1 MKAKFKKALI
11 SNCIIWMYLAVALI
25 IELTGV
31 CITSG
36 RFFIRMPYM
45 FISLLAIG
53 SFVLVS
59 IRNQIGRYWCAFV
72 LLFVQFACDLIFI
85 LIFKMTGSTF
95 DFSMLKLRND
105 AMAAIES
112 VPINF
117 VFVSVSG
124 ISISLYMLFGHYLLK
139 FVPAPEHLLPKAVI
153 AAIMALAVG
162 FHGTMAYVNNKG
174 YNASDL
180 TYKLYAGTY
189 GAYYDNGIF
198 GNFINELYKGAFFS
212 KVELG
217 DENELEHSIYSSVST
232 ETDMFG
238 KAEGY
243 NVVTILAESFEWFSF
258 MNNLRDAGLD
268 DAYPGGFDI
277 ADDKMEELHP
287 ELYEKIQS
295 GEITKSAAVESVL
308 RSVYKNLY
316 KLYDTSVSCVNNHS
330 REKTDISENHAV
342 LGNYP
347 TDFFLNY
354 DYPTNTMPFSMPNIM
369 RSLFGVQSN
378 SFHDGK
384 YTFYNRDEHLVNALG
399 FDKFYASEQMEEI
412 SASRDDL
419 EKKFV
424 HNPSGVGENNLDS
437 VMIDTCKELMFPTDR
452 RFYTFI
458 TTISMHGQYAYREVL
473 EEQGYYDI
481 LNSNGLKA
489 EMDDIDFLKQSDKNK
504 SEEQFFTYAAAAL
517 ELDKAI
523 GNIFDYLE
531 NTYDAEGNR
540 LIDKTVIALYGD
552 HNAYYDLLTNNVK
565 ALYLEEK
572 NGRNYADLFRVPL
585 MFRIGD
591 GLYAQKITKFTT
603 TTDIVPTLLD
613 LLGVHYFDSLTYGH
627 SVFSDTESIIYSRA
641 YNEFV
646 ADKIYFSSL
655 NNIRFICEDVAG
667 DEEYLNDIEKRALE
681 ILVKTSMINKIYY
694 YDFLSGARADDF
706 YARLHEINRVA

>member
-1 MKAKFKKALI
+1 MKEKFKKVLT
-11 SNCIIWMYLAVALI
+11 SNFIIWMYLAVALI

-36 RFFIRMPYM
+36 KFFIRMPYM
-45 FISLLAIG
+45 FLSLLAIG
-53 SFVLVS
+53 SFILVS
-59 IRNQIGRYWCAFV
+59 IRNQIGRYWCAFI
-72 LLFVQFACDLIFI
+72 LMFVQFAFDLIFI

-112 VPINF
+112 VPIDF
-117 VFVSVSG
+117 VFVLVSG
-124 ISISLYMLFGHYLLK
+124 VSMSLYMLFGHYLLK
-139 FVPAPEHLLPKAVI
+139 LVPAPERLLPKAVI
-153 AAIMALAVG
+153 AAFMALVVG

-180 TYKLYAGTY
+180 TYKLYSGSY

-198 GNFINELYKGAFFS
+198 GNFVNELYKGAFFS
-212 KVELG
+212 KVVLG
-217 DENELEHSIYSSVST
+217 DENELESELYSSVSK

-238 KAEGY
+238 VAEGY

-258 MNNLRDAGLD
+258 MNNLRDAD
-268 DAYPGGFDI
+268 IEDAYPGGFDI
-277 ADDKMEELHP
+277 TDEEMEELHP
-287 ELYEKIQS
+287 ELYAKVQS
-295 GEITKSAAVESVL
+295 GEMSKSEAVETVL

-316 KLYDTSVSCVNNHS
+316 KLYDTSVSCVNNHA

-347 TDFFLNY
+347 TDFFINY
-354 DYPTNTMPFSMPNIM
+354 DYPTNTLPFSMPNIL
-369 RSLFGVQSN
+369 RSLDNVQSN

-399 FDKFYASEQMEEI
+399 FDNFYASEQMEEI
-412 SASRDDL
+412 ASERDDL
-419 EKKFV
+419 DIKFV

-437 VMIDTCKELMFPTDR
+437 VMIDTCKELMFPSDH

-458 TTISMHGQYAYREVL
+458 TTISMHGQYTYREVL
-473 EEQGYYDI
+473 EAQGHYDV
-481 LNSNGLKA
+481 LRNNGLAAAIK
-489 EMDDIDFLKQSDKNK
+489 
-504 SEEQFFTYAAAAL
+504 EEEAHEEFFTYAAAAL

-523 GNIFDYLE
+523 GMIFDYLE
-531 NTYDAEGNR
+531 NTLDAEGNR

-552 HNAYYDLLTNNVK
+552 HNAYYYLLTNK
-565 ALYLEEK
+565 IKDLYLEKK
-572 NGRNYADLFRVPL
+572 NGRNYADLFTVPL
-585 MFRIGD
+585 MFHIGD

-613 LLGVHYFDSLTYGH
+613 LLGIRYFDRITYGH
-627 SVFSDTESIIYSRA
+627 SVFDSTESIIYSRA

-655 NNIRFICEDVAG
+655 NNIRFICDDVKD
-667 DEEYLNDIEKRALE
+667 DEAYLTDIENRALE
-681 ILVKTSMINKIYY
+681 ILRKTGMMNKVYY
-694 YDFLSGARADDF
+694 YDFLSGARADDY
-706 YARLHEINRVA
+706 YARLHEINQAD

>member
-1 MKAKFKKALI
+1 MKEKFKKALI
-11 SNCIIWMYLAVALI
+11 TNFIIWMYLAVALI

-45 FISLLAIG
+45 FLSLLAIG
-53 SFVLVS
+53 SLVLVS
-59 IRNQIGRYWCAFV
+59 IRNQTGRYWCAFV
-72 LLFVQFACDLIFI
+72 LLFVQFAFDLIFI
-85 LIFKMTGSTF
+85 LIFQMTGSTF
-95 DFSMLKLRND
+95 DFSMLKLRSD

-117 VFVSVSG
+117 VFVLVSG

-139 FVPAPEHLLPKAVI
+139 LVPAPERLLPQAVI
-153 AAIMALAVG
+153 AACMALVVG

-180 TYKLYAGTY
+180 TYKLYSGSY

-198 GNFINELYKGAFFS
+198 GNFVNELYKGTFFS

-217 DENELEHSIYSSVST
+217 DEKKLEEEIYSSVST

-238 KAEGY
+238 VAEGY
-243 NVVTILAESFEWFSF
+243 NVVTILAESLEWFSF
-258 MNNLRDAGLD
+258 MNNLKDANLE

-277 ADDKMEELHP
+277 KDEKMEELHP
-287 ELYEKIQS
+287 ELYEKIRS
-295 GEITKSAAVESVL
+295 GELTKSEAVERVL

-354 DYPTNTMPFSMPNIM
+354 DYPTNTLPFSMPNIM
-369 RSLFGVQSN
+369 RSLFGAKAN
-378 SFHDGK
+378 SFHDGQ
-384 YTFYNRDEHLVNALG
+384 YEFYNRDQHLTNALG
-399 FDKFYASEQMEEI
+399 FDKFYASEQMVELSDEYVY
-412 SASRDDL
+412 S
-419 EKKFV
+419 KT
-424 HNPSGVGENNLDS
+424 GVSENNLDS
-437 VMIDTCKELMFPTDR
+437 QMIDACKELMFPTDR

-458 TTISMHGQYAYREVL
+458 TTVSMHGQYTYREVL
-473 EEQGYYDI
+473 DEQGYYDI
-481 LNSNGLKA
+481 LKEHGLA
-489 EMDDIDFLKQSDKNK
+489 ADMSDIDFLKQADKTK
-504 SEEQFFTYAAAAL
+504 SEEQFFTYAAATL

-523 GNIFDYLE
+523 GKIFDYLE
-531 NTYDAEGNR
+531 NTYDNEGNR
-540 LIDKTVIALYGD
+540 LIDKTVIAVYGD

-613 LLGVHYFDSLTYGH
+613 LLGVHYFDRLTYGH
-627 SVFSDTESIIYSRA
+627 SVFSESESIIYSRA

-655 NNIRFICEDVAG
+655 NNIRFICEDVKD
-667 DEEYLNDIEKRALE
+667 DEEYLSDIEARALE
-681 ILVKTSMINKIYY
+681 ILIKTSMMNKIYY

-706 YARLHEINRVA
+706 YARLHEINRAA